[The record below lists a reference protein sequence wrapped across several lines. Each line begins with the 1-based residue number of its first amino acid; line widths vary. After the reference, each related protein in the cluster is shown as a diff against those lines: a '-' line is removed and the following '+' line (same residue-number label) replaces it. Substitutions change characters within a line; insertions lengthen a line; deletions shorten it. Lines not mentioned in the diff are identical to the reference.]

1 MPSTARCSSSAAL
14 TARLVA
20 HELVDTPAVALDHLH
35 RLVPDA
41 RHDGL
46 DLFRIEG
53 LVQGGVTRE
62 VGEHDG
68 GMAPFALVV
77 QRTGQHRA
85 SSRCRWPG
93 QWIRCTGG
101 RVCGQAGRC
110 PEQPLAVTQRHH
122 AKFPQVG
129 VGELGQQVRGYVLCD
144 KRVGVLA
151 EAEGGQPGPQ
161 VLRQTWDGRIC
172 MRTVDR
178 HHDGSWHREDSMVP
192 LSLHPAI
199 VPLTEQ
205 LGSCIIFSKDKPMEN
220 SSLTSRQL
228 YAAVKANP
236 TRKRFGFGR
245 KPALINI
252 DLQKAYTCVGEFA
265 TAYETD
271 PRQLEYVN
279 ALAAEFRARG
289 FPVVWTY
296 VAYMASGEDAGVWG
310 TRTNTPDSLQN
321 IKVGSRRAEFDDRL
335 VIDRQRDI
343 IINKRMASAFFET
356 NLGSIFTFHGVDTV
370 VVTGGSTSG
379 CVRATAVDSLQRSFR
394 TIVPEECVA
403 DKHEGP
409 HFANLYD
416 MALKYADV
424 LSIEETMAQLRQV
437 APAAGAGQ

>member
-1 MPSTARCSSSAAL
+1 
-14 TARLVA
+14 
-20 HELVDTPAVALDHLH
+20 
-35 RLVPDA
+35 
-41 RHDGL
+41 
-46 DLFRIEG
+46 
-53 LVQGGVTRE
+53 
-62 VGEHDG
+62 
-68 GMAPFALVV
+68 
-77 QRTGQHRA
+77 
-85 SSRCRWPG
+85 
-93 QWIRCTGG
+93 
-101 RVCGQAGRC
+101 
-110 PEQPLAVTQRHH
+110 
-122 AKFPQVG
+122 
-129 VGELGQQVRGYVLCD
+129 
-144 KRVGVLA
+144 
-151 EAEGGQPGPQ
+151 
-161 VLRQTWDGRIC
+161 
-172 MRTVDR
+172 
-178 HHDGSWHREDSMVP
+178 
-192 LSLHPAI
+192 
-199 VPLTEQ
+199 
-205 LGSCIIFSKDKPMEN
+205 MET

-236 TRKRFGFGR
+236 TRKRFGFGK

-271 PRQLEYVN
+271 PKQLEYVN
-279 ALAAEFRARG
+279 ALATEFRARG
-289 FPVVWTY
+289 FPVVWTF
-296 VAYMASGEDAGVWG
+296 VAYMDSGEDAGVWG

-343 IINKRMASAFFET
+343 ILNKRMASAFFET

-424 LSIEETMAQLRQV
+424 LSIEETMAQLRNV
-437 APAAGAGQ
+437 PPVAGAGR